1 MTDPTPPR
9 GRAKDGSAA
18 NRIGPDRARPG
29 EAQSRSIAKGDVPPS
44 LMDRYLIERDLRGR
58 PERFYRDH
66 RTSDP
71 AFRDAG
77 RRLSAD
83 RAYPDTVADML
94 KVAQHRGWSRVK
106 VEGEE
111 AFRREVWVQARSFGM
126 EVRGYRARGR
136 DREAAGLPDRRAQ
149 LEVRL
154 RMASAVVRA
163 LIADPEAQQRLI
175 AYAAAR
181 AGLDRMRGDADRSRD
196 GSHDRDRGRR

>member
-1 MTDPTPPR
+1 MTDPTPAR
-9 GRAKDGSAA
+9 DRAQNGPAA

-29 EAQSRSIAKGDVPPS
+29 EAQTRSVAQGDVPQS

-66 RTSDP
+66 RTPDP

-77 RRLSAD
+77 RRLTAD

-94 KVAQHRGWSRVK
+94 KVAQHRGWARLK

-111 AFRREVWVQARSFGM
+111 AFRREVWVQARAMGIQ
-126 EVRGYRARGR
+126 VQGYRPRDR
-136 DREAAGLPDRRAQ
+136 DREAAGLPHGRAQ
-149 LEVRL
+149 LEQRL
-154 RMASAVVRA
+154 RMAATVLRT

-175 AYAAAR
+175 AHAAAR
-181 AGLDRMRGDADRSRD
+181 AGLSRSTGRD
-196 GSHDRDRGRR
+196 HAQSWGRHH

>member
-9 GRAKDGSAA
+9 GRAKDGLAA
-18 NRIGPDRARPG
+18 NRIGPDRAHPG
-29 EAQSRSIAKGDVPPS
+29 EARSRSVAKGDVPRS

-66 RTSDP
+66 RAPDP

-94 KVAQHRGWSRVK
+94 KVARHRGWSRLK

-111 AFRREVWVQARSFGM
+111 AFRREVWVQARAMGL
-126 EVRGYRARGR
+126 EVQGYRPRDR
-136 DREAAGLPDRRAQ
+136 DREAAGLPHGRAQ
-149 LEVRL
+149 LEQRL
-154 RMASAVVRA
+154 RMAATVVRT

-175 AYAAAR
+175 AHAAAR
-181 AGLDRMRGDADRSRD
+181 AGLVRD
-196 GSHDRDRGRR
+196 GTRADLVRPDRACDRQR